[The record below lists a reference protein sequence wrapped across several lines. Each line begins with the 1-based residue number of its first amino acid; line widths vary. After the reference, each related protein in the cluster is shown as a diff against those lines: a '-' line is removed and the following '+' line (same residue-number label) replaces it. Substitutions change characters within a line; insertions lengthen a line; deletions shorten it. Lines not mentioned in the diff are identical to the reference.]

1 MVGRHRKDSSLWV
14 AFAAAIGILVVVL
27 GIWWVFES
35 IPDGTETAGQTPTTS
50 SSVPPETWTAPP
62 VRTTDPV
69 VGPENRS
76 EGATKA
82 PVTRSTKTPRPSPQP
97 DMDQG
102 SSGY

>member
-69 VGPENRS
+69 VGPEKPTQ
-76 EGATKA
+76 GATESTRKPA
-82 PVTRSTKTPRPSPQP
+82 PKTPRPSPQP